1 MSKNTYTDEL
11 ILTDA
16 ILALN
21 VTDAEIV
28 IAE

>member
-16 ILALN
+16 ILALT